1 MTTVKFSDTSAG
13 GQAPNPGAAAW
24 AASRLGLRVFP
35 LVPGTGLPA
44 LKAWPDYATTD
55 DEQIREW
62 WTWAYPG
69 YGVGIACGPSSGV
82 WVLDIDQKKGVDGFA
97 SLLELRSANQDYDI
111 RAFTDTM
118 VVTTPSGG
126 AHVYFR
132 WAEGVTN
139 STGTTNRL
147 GLGLDVRADRG
158 YVRAPGWGGYAVVP
172 RGPENL
178 RLTHVR
184 MAPAW
189 LVALAQKR
197 KHEREGEAMREA
209 HGDTSWARFNAGEA
223 LKRLGRTPAGGRN
236 DALNLTAYRL
246 GKLGVTTRE
255 DAWTACKAELI
266 GMGAGDDMPAWKRT
280 FHSGWNAG
288 VAKRGKG
295 VG

>member
-82 WVLDIDQKKGVDGFA
+82 WVLDIDQKKGVDGFDTWA
-97 SLLELRSANQDYDI
+97 NLILRHGPITN
-111 RAFTDTM
+111 TM
-118 VVTTPSGG
+118 MVMTPSGG
-126 AHVYFR
+126 AHIYFR
-132 WAEGVTN
+132 WSEGVGN
-139 STGTTNRL
+139 STGTHNRL
-147 GLGLDVRADRG
+147 GPGLDVRADHG
-158 YVRAPGWGGYAVVP
+158 YVRGPGWAGYNVIP
-172 RGPENL
+172 YEG
-178 RLTHVR
+178 VR
-184 MAPAW
+184 RTAITSAPAW

-266 GMGAGDDMPAWKRT
+266 GMGAGDDMPAWERT